1 MHRPSGSAAP
11 PGGHP
16 ACRAA
21 PRWVEGTVHQG
32 LAMPAIVCNRN
43 AFAALRKRYT
53 RRPAAWGFAVD
64 TG

>member
-1 MHRPSGSAAP
+1 
-11 PGGHP
+11 
-16 ACRAA
+16 
-21 PRWVEGTVHQG
+21 
-32 LAMPAIVCNRN
+32 VCNRN